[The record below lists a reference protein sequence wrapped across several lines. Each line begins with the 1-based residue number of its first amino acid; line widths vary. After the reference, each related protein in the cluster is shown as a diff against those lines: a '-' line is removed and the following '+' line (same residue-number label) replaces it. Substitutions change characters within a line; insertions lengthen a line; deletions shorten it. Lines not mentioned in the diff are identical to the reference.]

1 LLVQAVDEGLGW
13 LGEGPKNTIYELL
26 ETNYQMPK
34 QEIPTRFVEF
44 AKLLREQM
52 GPAVDPLLEF
62 VIEGFYL
69 KLNIEPPKWTDLN
82 DGVQAIGQILHEN
95 SINQIDLSG
104 NSLLYAEGLKRK
116 VSAST

>member
-13 LGEGPKNTIYELL
+13 LGEGPRDTIYELL
-26 ETNYQMPK
+26 EANYQMPK

-44 AKLLREQM
+44 AKLLREKM

-69 KLNIEPPKWTDLN
+69 KLQLEPPKWTHLN
-82 DGVQAIGQILHEN
+82 EGIQAIEQILHEN
-95 SINQIDLSG
+95 STNQIDLSSD
-104 NSLLYAEGLKRK
+104 SLLYAEGLKRK